1 MSISLKPQHLKRY
14 HQIAWLLA
22 KYGRSDLVKDVGL
35 DEILTA
41 EEVAKLMKV
50 NIRSVRDWVSTG
62 DLAVIMV
69 GKREYRI
76 RRSELNRFVLKI
88 GKSRICK

>member
-1 MSISLKPQHLKRY
+1 MKIKPSRR
-14 HQIAWLLA
+14 A
-22 KYGRSDLVKDVGL
+22 KAMLD

-41 EEVAKLMKV
+41 EEVAKIMKV

-76 RRSELNRFVLKI
+76 KRSELDRFIQNREKR
-88 GKSRICK
+88 KEKE

>member
-1 MSISLKPQHLKRY
+1 MS
-14 HQIAWLLA
+14 
-22 KYGRSDLVKDVGL
+22 D

-41 EEVAKLMKV
+41 EEVAKIMKV

-76 RRSELNRFVLKI
+76 KRSELDKFIQNREKR
-88 GKSRICK
+88 KEKE

>member
-1 MSISLKPQHLKRY
+1 MKIKPSRR
-14 HQIAWLLA
+14 A
-22 KYGRSDLVKDVGL
+22 KAILD

-41 EEVAKLMKV
+41 EEVAKIMKV

-76 RRSELNRFVLKI
+76 KRSELDRFIQNREKR
-88 GKSRICK
+88 KEKE

>member
-1 MSISLKPQHLKRY
+1 MNSKPSRRVKAMS
-14 HQIAWLLA
+14 
-22 KYGRSDLVKDVGL
+22 D

-41 EEVAKLMKV
+41 EEVAKIMKV

-76 RRSELNRFVLKI
+76 KRSELDKFIKNREKR
-88 GKSRICK
+88 KEKE